1 MVILMAEKILYIM
14 AVVVAAFLVSGWLK
28 PAEYLT
34 EKRIH
39 IVTAGQTVWEIA
51 TVYLPKQD
59 KKMTV
64 GEFVHTIYKANN
76 IDPRLYLQPGDKLII
91 PMFKEVKNND

>member
-1 MVILMAEKILYIM
+1 MAKKILYIA
-14 AVVVAAFLVSGWLK
+14 AVVAAAFLVSGWLK
-28 PAEYLT
+28 PTDYRT

-39 IVTAGQTVWEIA
+39 TVTAGQTVWEIA

-59 KKMTV
+59 KKMTI

-91 PMFKEVKNND
+91 PIITKEEKNND